1 MKKISKVIIPSL
13 IALLVII
20 TVIPSANATVFSYK
34 RATGV
39 FNAYYD
45 DSVAAK
51 GYTTQFD
58 WARSK
63 WSGISSKV
71 SIGKTNNATT
81 STDQYYVGTTFVP
94 KLYGET
100 NFFKKTGSYVD
111 PNISN
116 WDYSAVVIYHN
127 NLVKD
132 GLDNDTNMKNT
143 VTHEVGHS
151 LGLAHTNEINNTL
164 KAFSIMTDGSDSFK
178 NRNVTSPSDYDEGE
192 LKYKWGN

>member
-45 DSVAAK
+45 DSVSAK

-81 STDQYYVGTTFVP
+81 STDQYHVGDNPVAHY
-94 KLYGET
+94 YGQTYFT
-100 NFFKKTGSYVD
+100 NKNGNIVD
-111 PNISN
+111 PNIKN
-116 WDYSAVVIYHN
+116 WDYSIIFVYHN
-127 NLVKD
+127 NMVED
-132 GLDNDTNMKNT
+132 DMNNDTNKKNIT
-143 VTHEVGHS
+143 THEVGHS
-151 LGLAHTNEINNTL
+151 IGLAHTNEISGTL
-164 KAFSIMTDGSDSFK
+164 RASSVMTSGSDPFV
-178 NRNVTSPSDYDEGE
+178 NHNVTSPSDYDKDE